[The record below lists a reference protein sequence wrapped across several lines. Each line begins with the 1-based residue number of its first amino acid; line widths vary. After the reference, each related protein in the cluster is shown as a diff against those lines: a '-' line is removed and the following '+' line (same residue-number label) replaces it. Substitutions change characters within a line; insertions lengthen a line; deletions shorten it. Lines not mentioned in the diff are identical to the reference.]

1 MGHHFLGELE
11 QMILMAV
18 LRLGDSAYSALVR
31 REIADR
37 TGRQVAR
44 GALYTSLE
52 RLESKGFLKSRMG
65 DPLPER
71 GGRARRYLAVTPR
84 GVRAL
89 RDAQQAMAGLRE
101 GLDALM
107 ERP

>member
-1 MGHHFLGELE
+1 MGHQYLGELE
-11 QMILMAV
+11 QMVLMAV
-18 LRLGDSAYSALVR
+18 LRLGEAAYSALVR

-37 TGRQVAR
+37 AGRQVAR

-52 RLESKGFLKSRMG
+52 RLESKGFLRSRMG

-89 RDAQQAMAGLRE
+89 RDAQRAMAGLRE
-101 GLDALM
+101 GLDALL